1 MPPEDLHH
9 QRRRARQRRRQK
21 GLGPPIQA
29 SAKAQQPAPRSRA
42 NKKHLRLLPTT
53 NSASI
58 APGLAPSEPS
68 ITSSQQPSQR
78 RAQHESLK
86 LPSSRLNSPQLRAVW
101 VLRWLVRGLIGAVG
115 STVILGTILNVLGG
129 SQYVENPSDNPIVA
143 QVSDSL
149 EAMTQLPLGTEMVVL
164 KEQVVAIAQENTA
177 LDPHV
182 FVLDLDTGAYLNYR
196 GGNPVPA
203 ASTITLPILV
213 AFFQDVDAGKI
224 DPKEMLVADAETI
237 AGTQSKLGTPY
248 SALETATRM
257 ISLNDH
263 TATNMLIKRMGGA
276 NLLNQRFGTW
286 GLNATAIHERLPD
299 LTGQNQTSSVDLAH
313 LLVQVNQGE
322 LVSLPARDQL
332 LGMMQ
337 AVKNNTLLPKGLDSK
352 ATIAHK
358 TGDIKSM
365 LADVGVVDTPTGK
378 RYTIVVMVNRPE
390 NSLTARGLIQTISR
404 QVYQHFQQPLPTAP
418 PASPAPEGV
427 IADERPPKVEANAQ
441 P

>member
-1 MPPEDLHH
+1 MPPEDFN
-9 QRRRARQRRRQK
+9 QRRRRSPTPKRRLPSRQRRRQADS
-21 GLGPPIQA
+21 GQRPLRSTASVPPH
-29 SAKAQQPAPRSRA
+29 SRA
-42 NKKHLRLLPTT
+42 NSPHLRLVSNPTAE
-53 NSASI
+53 SV
-58 APGLAPSEPS
+58 APE
-68 ITSSQQPSQR
+68 TSPMGQQPSRNRPPRPR
-78 RAQHESLK
+78 REPSHSSVRLK
-86 LPSSRLNSPQLRAVW
+86 GFWL
-101 VLRWLVRGLIGAVG
+101 LRWLVRGVIGAVG
-115 STVILGTILNVLGG
+115 STVILGTVLNVLGG
-129 SQYVENPSDNPIVA
+129 SQYVENPPEIPVVA

-149 EAMTQLPLGTEMVVL
+149 EAMTQLPLGTELLVL
-164 KEQVVAIAQENTA
+164 KEQMIAIAQKSSS
-177 LDPHV
+177 LDPHI

-213 AFFQDVDAGKI
+213 AFFQHVDAGKI

-237 AGTQSKLGTPY
+237 AGTQSKAGTQY

-257 ISLNDH
+257 ITLDDH
-263 TATNMLIKRMGGA
+263 TATNMLIKRLGGA

-299 LTGQNQTSSVDLAH
+299 LTGQNQTSAVDLAA

-332 LGMMQ
+332 LAMLRG
-337 AVKNNTLLPKGLDSK
+337 VKNKGLLPKGIDSK

-358 TGDIKSM
+358 PGDIQAM

-378 RYTIVVMVNRPE
+378 RYTIVVMVNQPTD
-390 NSLTARGLIQTISR
+390 NLAARGLIQTVSR

-418 PASPAPEGV
+418 PAAPAPEGV
-427 IADERPPKVEANAQ
+427 IADEGPPKVEANTQ